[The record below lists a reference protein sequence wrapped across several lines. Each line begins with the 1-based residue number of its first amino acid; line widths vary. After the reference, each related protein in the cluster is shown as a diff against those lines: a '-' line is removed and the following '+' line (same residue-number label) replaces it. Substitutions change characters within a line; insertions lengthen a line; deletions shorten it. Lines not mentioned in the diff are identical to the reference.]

1 MSNTPIE
8 GNDPLTIKTALI
20 SVSDKTGVVE
30 LAQALANHG
39 VRLLSTGG
47 TANTLRNAG
56 LDVISVS
63 DVTGQPEIMDG
74 RVKTLHPK
82 IHGGLLGRRDVDTD
96 VMQGSGIEGIDLL
109 VVNLYPFT
117 ETIAK
122 PDCTL
127 EQAIEQIDIGGPA
140 MLRAACKNH
149 QWLTVLTD
157 PDDYSG
163 LMAQLPQAPNLATR
177 QKLALRGFG
186 MTAKYDS
193 TIHHYLQRQLEHDQQ
208 PLPNTLAL
216 NLKQKQS
223 LRYGE
228 NPQQMAAFYTPT
240 NQDHSGFA
248 DARQHQGKPLSY
260 NNLMDADAAWDCLQ
274 AITEHSPDNFAKP
287 ACVIV
292 KHANPCGAA
301 HADSLVN
308 AYDRAFACD
317 STSAFGGIIA
327 INQTIDAGF
336 ARHLIGNQFLEVLLA
351 PNIDNDALPILAEK
365 PNIRVL
371 TMSSATAEGAL
382 DYRRIAGGYLVQQP
396 DASTVG
402 RDAMSVVTEHQPT
415 EQQWQ
420 DILFAWR
427 LVRFVKSNAV
437 VYAKDHQSLGIGA
450 GQMSRIDSAKIA
462 IEKARQANLNLNG
475 CSMASE
481 AFFPFRDSI
490 DQAHAAGVIAIIQP
504 GGSMR
509 DQEVIDAANEHNMIM
524 VFTGQRHF
532 RH

>member
-1 MSNTPIE
+1 MTNPIT
-8 GNDPLTIKTALI
+8 NDADPVTIKTALI
-20 SVSDKTGVVE
+20 SVSDKTGVIE
-30 LAQALANHG
+30 LAQALASHG
-39 VRLLSTGG
+39 IRLLSTGG
-47 TANTLRNAG
+47 TARTLRDAG
-56 LDVISVS
+56 LEVINVS
-63 DVTGQPEIMDG
+63 DVTGQAEIMDG
-74 RVKTLHPK
+74 RVKTLHPT
-82 IHGGLLGRRDVDTD
+82 IHGGLLGRRDIDAK
-96 VMQGSGIEGIDLL
+96 VMQDSGIDGIDLL
-109 VVNLYPFT
+109 VVNLYPFA

-127 EQAIEQIDIGGPA
+127 PQAIEQIDIGGPA

-149 QWLTVLTD
+149 RWVTVLTD
-157 PDDYSG
+157 PNDYSDII
-163 LMAQLPQAPNLATR
+163 AQLPQAPDLSTR
-177 QKLALRGFG
+177 QKLATRGFG
-186 MTAKYDS
+186 MTAQYDS
-193 TIHHYLQRQLEHDQQ
+193 GIHHYLQQLDNDQ
-208 PLPNTLAL
+208 PTLPDTLTL
-216 NLKQKQS
+216 NLKQKQA

-228 NPQQMAAFYTPT
+228 NPQQKAAFYTPMHH
-240 NQDHSGFA
+240 QSSGFA
-248 DARQHQGKPLSY
+248 SARQHQGKPLSY
-260 NNLMDADAAWDCLQ
+260 NNLMDADAAWECLQ
-274 AITEHSPDNFAKP
+274 AICEPLSDQS
-287 ACVIV
+287 ACIIV

-301 HADSLVN
+301 TADSLIN

-327 INQTIDAGF
+327 VNQNIDSDF

-351 PNIDNDALPILAEK
+351 PDVDTDALPILAEK

-371 TMSSATAEGAL
+371 SLPAAVAEDAL

-402 RDAMSVVTEHQPT
+402 QQAMSVVTERQPD

-437 VYAKDHQSLGIGA
+437 IYAKDHQSLGIGA

-462 IEKARQANLNLNG
+462 VEKAEQAGLDLLG

-490 DQAHAAGVIAIIQP
+490 DQAHAAGVTAVIQP

>member
-1 MSNTPIE
+1 MTNPLI
-8 GNDPLTIKTALI
+8 NDADQITIKTALI

-30 LAQALANHG
+30 LAQALASHG
-39 VRLLSTGG
+39 IRLLSTGG
-47 TANTLRNAG
+47 TARALRDAG
-56 LDVISVS
+56 LDVINVS
-63 DVTGQPEIMDG
+63 DVTGQVEIMDG

-82 IHGGLLGRRDVDTD
+82 IHGGLLGRRDIDAD
-96 VMQGSGIEGIDLL
+96 VMQDSGIDGIDLL
-109 VVNLYPFT
+109 VVNLYPFA
-117 ETIAK
+117 ETIAN

-127 EQAIEQIDIGGPA
+127 PQAIEQIDIGGPA

-149 QWLTVLTD
+149 RWVTVLTN
-157 PDDYSG
+157 PNDYSNII
-163 LMAQLPQAPNLATR
+163 AQLPHAPDLSTR
-177 QKLALRGFG
+177 QKLATRGFG
-186 MTAKYDS
+186 MTAQYDS
-193 TIHHYLQRQLEHDQQ
+193 TIHHYLQEQLDDDQQ
-208 PLPNTLAL
+208 TLPQALAL
-216 NLKQKQS
+216 NLKQKQA

-228 NPQQMAAFYTPT
+228 NPQQMAAFYTPVHH
-240 NQDHSGFA
+240 QGSGFA
-248 DARQHQGKPLSY
+248 SAQQHQGKPLSY
-260 NNLMDADAAWDCLQ
+260 NNLMDADAAWECLQ
-274 AITEHSPDNFAKP
+274 AISNPISDQS
-287 ACVIV
+287 ACIIV

-301 HADSLVN
+301 TAKGLIN

-317 STSAFGGIIA
+317 STSAFGGIVA
-327 INQTIDAGF
+327 VNQNIDSDF

-351 PNIDNDALPILAEK
+351 PGVDNDALPILAEK

-371 TMSSATAEGAL
+371 SLSAAGADTPL

-396 DASTVG
+396 DVNTVG
-402 RDAMSVVTEHQPT
+402 RQAMSIVTQRQPD

-462 IEKARQANLNLNG
+462 VEKAGQAGLSLAG
-475 CSMASE
+475 CAMASE

-490 DQAHAAGVIAIIQP
+490 DQAHTAGVTAVIQP

-509 DQEVIDAANEHNMIM
+509 DQEVIDAADEHNMIM